1 MIIYY
6 THSYSNKKGE
16 SRELLTLAIA
26 RHLAMEAG
34 SDVAACARNIE
45 GTEYMQQAS
54 GLVSRITTSGEF
66 GKPCIAG
73 FAPFSVSHSAGTW
86 AVLIGDRDGRPCGLD
101 IQYERK
107 AGALSVARRFYAPDD
122 AAYLESI
129 AAAPDET
136 SDERGAE
143 VTDEFFRL
151 WARREALVKAAG
163 GSVAGSDIPSVKGR
177 SASYCGTEYVI
188 HDIEIPAAD
197 RIYAAVCVE
206 AVDDISEAPE
216 ITEL

>member
-16 SRELLTLAIA
+16 SRELLTLAVA
-26 RHLAMEAG
+26 RYLAEEAG
-34 SDVAACARNIE
+34 ADAGACARDSE
-45 GTEYMQQAS
+45 GTEYMLEATQ
-54 GLVSRITTSGEF
+54 LVSSITTSGEF

-86 AVLIGDRDGRPCGLD
+86 AVLIGDIGGRPCGLD

-107 AGALSVARRFYAPDD
+107 AEALSVARRFYAPDD

-136 SDERGAE
+136 SDEREAE

-163 GSVAGSDIPSVKGR
+163 GSVAGSDTPSVIGDR
-177 SASYCGTEYVI
+177 AVYCGTGYAI
-188 HDIEIPAAD
+188 QDIEIPAAD
-197 RIYAAVCVE
+197 RMYAAVCVE
-206 AVDDISEAPE
+206 AAENIPEAPE

>member
-26 RHLAMEAG
+26 RHLAVEAG
-34 SDVAACARNIE
+34 YGTMASARNIE

-66 GKPCIAG
+66 GKPCIPG

-101 IQYERK
+101 IQYERR
-107 AGALSVARRFYAPDD
+107 AEALSVARRFYAPDD
-122 AAYLESI
+122 AAYLENL
-129 AAAPDET
+129 AAVSGET
-136 SDERGAE
+136 GAE

-163 GSVAGSDIPSVKGR
+163 GSVAGSDTPSVIGER
-177 SASYCGTEYVI
+177 AVYCGTGYAI
-188 HDIEIPAAD
+188 QDIEIPAAD

>member
-16 SRELLTLAIA
+16 SRELLTLAVA
-26 RHLAMEAG
+26 RYLAEEAG
-34 SDVAACARNIE
+34 ADAGACARDSE
-45 GTEYMQQAS
+45 GTEYMLEAMQ
-54 GLVSRITTSGEF
+54 LVSSITTSGEF

-101 IQYERK
+101 IQYERR
-107 AGALSVARRFYAPDD
+107 AEALSVARRFYAPDD
-122 AAYLESI
+122 AAYLENL
-129 AAAPDET
+129 AAVSGET
-136 SDERGAE
+136 GAE

-177 SASYCGTEYVI
+177 SASYCGTEYVM